1 MSRYQGRHRSQTPPL
16 WRNSRV
22 TVPVVAAAGITLTAA
37 GVAQAAT
44 SGTTTAADT
53 SLSRAKSVSAPVVNR
68 VDVTAASRSQARTTA
83 QVTTQVKQAA
93 AARAASQKAAAAKL
107 TANKQAAQKK
117 AALAALASAP
127 AAKQLTVKA
136 PAAAAPAASAPTQ
149 SAKSTLSAGKTSA
162 GTTSA
167 SGFVCPIAGCGGR
180 FTSGFGARSS
190 PGGIGSTN
198 HKGDDF
204 ATPIGTPLRAVHSG
218 TVVAVGWYGGF
229 GMRVEIDLGGGTSVI
244 YGHMSA
250 FSATVGEQV
259 SPGEVIGYSG
269 NTGNS
274 TGPHLHFEVHI
285 GGVAIDPAPWLRAR
299 GIF

>member
-1 MSRYQGRHRSQTPPL
+1 MSRYQGRHRTQTPPI
-16 WRNSRV
+16 WRNSRL
-22 TVPVVAAAGITLTAA
+22 TVPVAAAAGLTLTAA
-37 GVAQAAT
+37 GVAQATT
-44 SGTTTAADT
+44 SGTTAAAET
-53 SLSRAKSVSAPVVNR
+53 SLSKPKTASAPVVNR
-68 VDVTAASRSQARTTA
+68 VDVTAASRSQARA
-83 QVTTQVKQAA
+83 TTQVASQVKRAA

-107 TANKQAAQKK
+107 AADKQAAQKK
-117 AALAALASAP
+117 AALAALSSSP
-127 AAKQLTVKA
+127 AAKQLTVSA
-136 PAAAAPAASAPTQ
+136 PAESTAAASGSSNKALASGG
-149 SAKSTLSAGKTSA
+149 SSVS
-162 GTTSA
+162 TTSA

-204 ATPIGTPLRAVHSG
+204 ATPVGTPLRAVHSG

-250 FSATVGEQV
+250 FSATVGERV

-274 TGPHLHFEVHI
+274 TGPHLHFEVHVN
-285 GGVAIDPAPWLRAR
+285 GVAVDPRPWMRAR

>member
-1 MSRYQGRHRSQTPPL
+1 MSRYQGRHRSQTPPI
-16 WRNSRV
+16 WRDSRV

-37 GVAQAAT
+37 GVAQGAPSAK
-44 SGTTTAADT
+44 TAADT
-53 SLSRAKSVSAPVVNR
+53 SLSQPKTVSASVVNR
-68 VDVTAASRSQARTTA
+68 VDLSATSRSRARA
-83 QVTTQVKQAA
+83 AAQVKQATA
-93 AARAASQKAAAAKL
+93 KRAASQKAAAAKL
-107 TANKQAAQKK
+107 AADKQAAQKK
-117 AALAALASAP
+117 AALAALSSTP
-127 AAKQLTVKA
+127 AAKQLTVTA
-136 PAAAAPAASAPTQ
+136 PESTQ
-149 SAKSTLSAGKTSA
+149 SSRSSSATSRGSA
-162 GTTSA
+162 VRDSTTSA
-167 SGFVCPIAGCGGR
+167 FVCPIAGCGGR

-285 GGVAIDPAPWLRAR
+285 GGVAVDPGPWMRAR

>member
-1 MSRYQGRHRSQTPPL
+1 M
-16 WRNSRV
+16 
-22 TVPVVAAAGITLTAA
+22 VAAAGITLTAA

-44 SGTTTAADT
+44 SGTSAAADT
-53 SLSRAKSVSAPVVNR
+53 ALSKPKTVSAPVINR
-68 VDVTAASRSQARTTA
+68 VDVTAASRSQARATT
-83 QVTTQVKQAA
+83 QVTAQVKQAA

-107 TANKQAAQKK
+107 AADKQAAQKK
-117 AALAALASAP
+117 AALAALSSTP
-127 AAKQLTVKA
+127 AAKQLTVTPPVA
-136 PAAAAPAASAPTQ
+136 ATPATGRAAA
-149 SAKSTLSAGKTSA
+149 ST
-162 GTTSA
+162 TTASA

-274 TGPHLHFEVHI
+274 TGPHLHFEVHV
-285 GGVAIDPAPWLRAR
+285 GGVAVDPGPWMRAR

>member
-1 MSRYQGRHRSQTPPL
+1 MSRYQGRHRSQTPPI

-44 SGTTTAADT
+44 SGTSAAADT
-53 SLSRAKSVSAPVVNR
+53 SLSKPKTVSAPTINR
-68 VDVTAASRSQARTTA
+68 VDVTAASRSQARATT
-83 QVTTQVKQAA
+83 QVTAQVKQAA

-107 TANKQAAQKK
+107 AANKQAAQQK
-117 AALAALASAP
+117 AALAALSSAP
-127 AAKQLTVKA
+127 AAKQLTVTA
-136 PAAAAPAASAPTQ
+136 PVAATPATGRAAA
-149 SAKSTLSAGKTSA
+149 ST
-162 GTTSA
+162 TTASA

-274 TGPHLHFEVHI
+274 TGPHLHFEVHV
-285 GGVAIDPAPWLRAR
+285 GGVAVDPGPWMRAR